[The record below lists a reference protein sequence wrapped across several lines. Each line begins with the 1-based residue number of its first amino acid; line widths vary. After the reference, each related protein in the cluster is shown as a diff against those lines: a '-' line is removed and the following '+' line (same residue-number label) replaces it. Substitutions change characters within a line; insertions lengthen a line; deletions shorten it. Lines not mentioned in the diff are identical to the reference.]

1 MSPSGI
7 LSFLPFPDPTA
18 EQRQA
23 LEAMEDFIK
32 PSNPDHFLILCGA
45 AGTGKTSITS
55 AFIRLLKEQNI
66 HHHIAAPTGRAARIL
81 GNKTNAIAG
90 TIHSLMYTPESDR
103 ETGAVTWRLKPN
115 RTEQFTVFIID
126 EASMIKS
133 QHVSARDTLFKSD
146 DSMLNHLIQFIR
158 KGNANNKL
166 VLLGDSNQLPPV
178 EEEESLALDPEH
190 LMNEFGLMG
199 SYHYLKEVKRVEED
213 SYLLRNAMAMR
224 QAIDERSE
232 EIPEIHARVHYGFSS
247 VVRDFLQGFQSD
259 DFDASIAIGRSHKGN
274 RMFNQEVRKHLF
286 GLDAKVVEKGDLLLV
301 LQNWK
306 REEQILYNGDHV
318 LVEDVDHASVK
329 IIAGLHF
336 MPIRLRVPRTDG
348 SFQIISDIIFI
359 DTLVSLD
366 GSLPREKEFALRAS
380 RFKSNEV
387 VKKSGKHE
395 DDPFLGAIRV
405 GYGYSITC
413 QKAQGGEW
421 DKVYVNLFG
430 VTDKKWIYT
439 AITRARRELHVFG
452 QGK

>member
-1 MSPSGI
+1 MLPLLLRSTTGIYFLKIIRIDKAKVKVFSYSMSPSGI

-32 PSNPDHFLILCGA
+32 PNNPDHFLILCGA

-55 AFIRLLKEQNI
+55 AFIRLLKEKNI

-232 EIPEIHARVHYGFSS
+232 EIPEIHARVHHGFSS
-247 VVRDFLQGFQSD
+247 VVRDFLQGFQSE

-286 GLDAKVVEKGDLLLV
+286 RPAF
-301 LQNWK
+301 
-306 REEQILYNGDHV
+306 
-318 LVEDVDHASVK
+318 HAHTP
-329 IIAGLHF
+329 AGSKNRWQL
-336 MPIRLRVPRTDG
+336 
-348 SFQIISDIIFI
+348 
-359 DTLVSLD
+359 
-366 GSLPREKEFALRAS
+366 
-380 RFKSNEV
+380 SN
-387 VKKSGKHE
+387 
-395 DDPFLGAIRV
+395 
-405 GYGYSITC
+405 Y
-413 QKAQGGEW
+413 Q
-421 DKVYVNLFG
+421 
-430 VTDKKWIYT
+430 
-439 AITRARRELHVFG
+439 
-452 QGK
+452 